1 MDQPDKL
8 DFKKILPIFVI
19 ILVNLLGLTI
29 IIPLMPLYATT
40 FGADAWTIGLLGATY
55 PIAQFVGA
63 PILGRLSD
71 QYGRRPV
78 LLFSQ
83 LGTLI
88 GFIVLGFADALWLLF
103 LSRLIDGLSGANIST
118 AQAVITDNTTDKTRT
133 QGLGLVGAAFGL
145 GFVIG
150 PIIAAVSLTVSG
162 DNYHVP
168 AFIAAAFSLASLLLT
183 YFWLPESLPP
193 ERRGQSK
200 RRAFSFGALWE
211 AVRHPQVGLLLVLI
225 FAQQVAF
232 GGFEQLFSLFTLNR
246 LGLNAAGN
254 AGLFTLIGVLVVAV
268 QGYFVGRWSREYGDR
283 RLVFGGLLALALG
296 LSLVALTPA
305 QAAPWYDRAAL
316 TAELSSE
323 GAGHTNES
331 ATGNVPVTLPDEAT
345 RGWVGL
351 AWLVVAL
358 VPTALGGGVLQP
370 AINSLITKRIE
381 SDEIGGMLGIS
392 AALLS
397 GANAFAPL
405 FGGALF
411 QTFGST
417 VPFLTGGLILSALFA
432 AATRWVRPGREE
444 QAAAGLARGRGGH

>member
-1 MDQPDKL
+1 
-8 DFKKILPIFVI
+8 
-19 ILVNLLGLTI
+19 
-29 IIPLMPLYATT
+29 
-40 FGADAWTIGLLGATY
+40 
-55 PIAQFVGA
+55 
-63 PILGRLSD
+63 
-71 QYGRRPV
+71 
-78 LLFSQ
+78 
-83 LGTLI
+83 
-88 GFIVLGFADALWLLF
+88 
-103 LSRLIDGLSGANIST
+103 
-118 AQAVITDNTTDKTRT
+118 
-133 QGLGLVGAAFGL
+133 
-145 GFVIG
+145 VIG

-168 AFIAAAFSLASLLLT
+168 AFIASAFSLASLLLT
-183 YFWLPESLPP
+183 YFWLPESLPA

-200 RRAFSFGALWE
+200 RRAFSFGALSE
-211 AVRHPQVGLLLVLI
+211 AVRHPEVGLLLVLI

-316 TAELSSE
+316 AEELSRG
-323 GAGHTNES
+323 GAGHTNEA
-331 ATGNVPVTLPDEAT
+331 ATGDIPVTLPDEAT
-345 RGWVGL
+345 RGWAGL

-381 SDEIGGMLGIS
+381 PDEIGGMLGIS

-411 QTFGST
+411 QAFGST
-417 VPFLTGGLILSALFA
+417 TPFLTGGLILALLFVA
-432 AATRWVRPGREE
+432 ALRWVRPGREE